1 MKAYDRCAKNI
12 PNSLIDL
19 LDSNNKNHRKSNGLI
34 DTNGTVSYK
43 IEQEPGGRSAI
54 LLHPPGPQQKISAS
68 PHPKFGNSLLH
79 ILNPP
84 LMLFKLSLE
93 TFFKF
98 FIIINFLIFAL

>member
-1 MKAYDRCAKNI
+1 M
-12 PNSLIDL
+12 L
-19 LDSNNKNHRKSNGLI
+19 LLEELSQPESHLFWHFLSESVYRLSH
-34 DTNGTVSYK
+34 
-43 IEQEPGGRSAI
+43 RSAI

-84 LMLFKLSLE
+84 LILFKLSLE